1 MLDLQQLPS
10 DLARNRLVNTRAAAE
25 YIGVD
30 VQAFRRMIAAGTV
43 PAPIQLSE
51 RVRGWRL
58 GELSDWVEARA
69 AERASR

>member
-1 MLDLQQLPS
+1 MDLQTLPL
-10 DLARNRLVNTRAAAE
+10 DLARNRVISTADAAE

-30 VQAFRRMIAAGTV
+30 IQLFRKMIKTGAV

-58 GELSDWVEARA
+58 GELSDWVAARA
-69 AERASR
+69 AERA